1 MNTSVSDM
9 LNTFNEKI
17 HNLNN
22 KSLEIF
28 NKFEDGN
35 FVIDNNKLELI
46 LNISQNLNLLND
58 QLDDLKDIV
67 LETAN
72 TNNLTLDEKQQIRA
86 NKIDK
91 KINELFLP
99 YIIYTKICLEN
110 NI

>member
-17 HNLNN
+17 HNLNI

-67 LETAN
+67 LETVN
-72 TNNLTLDEKQQIRA
+72 TNNLTLDEKKQIRA